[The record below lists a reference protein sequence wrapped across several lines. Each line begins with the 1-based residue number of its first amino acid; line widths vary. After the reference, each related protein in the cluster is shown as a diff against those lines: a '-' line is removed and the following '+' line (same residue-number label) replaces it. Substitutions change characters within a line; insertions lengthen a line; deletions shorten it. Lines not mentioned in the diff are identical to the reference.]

1 MADSQ
6 STMGSSKPR
15 ANSISQA
22 SESSQ
27 TAAEFIKEQLSLEA
41 EAREALPY
49 QFDTCTR
56 DLGPLRQSLYACL
69 TCNPPPTTSADSHTP
84 AAVCY
89 SCSISCHGEHTLVE
103 LFNKR
108 KFVCDCGTTRMP
120 ETAPCA
126 LRLNAK
132 TGQKGDVTG
141 EQPAKS
147 NKYNQNFRNRFCGCG
162 EDYDPH
168 QEKGTMFQCL
178 GLGTV
183 EDGGCGED
191 WWHPECLV
199 GYTREEYAK
208 TIGNLNAEETSGG
221 EEVTDAPKE
230 EAQEDEPLVKAQT
243 NGDAD
248 GVAATTSNS
257 INAAVTNSTGIDG
270 NDVAVDTEEDDEEPP
285 LPPGFP
291 SEDDFDHFV
300 CYKCLEA
307 NSWIKKYAGSTGFL
321 SPVYLDKTLNKGNKV
336 ESEMGPPKPMND
348 DSKKRKASD
357 DTDDYTLS
365 NLAAP
370 APAKRQKSEDP
381 SGPLSS
387 IPEDTITL
395 PITPKKPDDST
406 ACKQAALLPLPPPA
420 QTKPFSLF
428 LKPDFRDHLC
438 HCRSCFPHLKAHP
451 QLLEEE
457 DTYEPP
463 MSEDGD
469 QGAHSVGTGS
479 ILDRGEA
486 AFNNMDRV
494 QAIQGAMAYAHL
506 KDKVAQFLKPFAE
519 SGEAV
524 GAEDVKK
531 YFEKLRGDAQGIQD
545 AAGGA
550 KASRED
556 DDEAGKDGN
565 GRREQSGY

>member
-1 MADSQ
+1 
-6 STMGSSKPR
+6 
-15 ANSISQA
+15 
-22 SESSQ
+22 
-27 TAAEFIKEQLSLEA
+27 
-41 EAREALPY
+41 
-49 QFDTCTR
+49 
-56 DLGPLRQSLYACL
+56 
-69 TCNPPPTTSADSHTP
+69 
-84 AAVCY
+84 
-89 SCSISCHGEHTLVE
+89 
-103 LFNKR
+103 
-108 KFVCDCGTTRMP
+108 MP
-120 ETAPCA
+120 EAAPCT
-126 LRLNAK
+126 LRLNTK

-141 EQPAKS
+141 EEPAKS
-147 NKYNQNFRNRFCGCG
+147 NKYNQNFRNRFCGCE

-208 TIGNLNAEETSGG
+208 MIEKPKKEESAGDT
-221 EEVTDAPKE
+221 TMADAPAAVAKGN
-230 EAQEDEPLVKAQT
+230 EPVAGSDT
-243 NGDAD
+243 NGH
-248 GVAATTSNS
+248 VAAQSTITGT
-257 INAAVTNSTGIDG
+257 IDAAVANSTGLDG
-270 NDVAVDTEEDDEEPP
+270 NDIAADAEDEDEDEPP

-291 SEDDFDHFV
+291 AEDDFDHFI

-307 NSWIKKYAGSTGFL
+307 NGWIKNYAGSTGFL
-321 SPVYLDKTLNKGNKV
+321 PPVYLDKALNSTSAPVETILDSSKSGN
-336 ESEMGPPKPMND
+336 EE
-348 DSKKRKASD
+348 SKKRKASD
-357 DTDDYTLS
+357 DAEDTPTAT
-365 NLAAP
+365 LAAP

-387 IPEDTITL
+387 IPEDTTTL
-395 PITPKKPDDST
+395 PITPKKPADSSV
-406 ACKQAALLPLPPPA
+406 CKHALLPPLPSPA
-420 QTKPFSLF
+420 QITAFSLF

-438 HCRSCFPHLKAHP
+438 RCTACFPHLKTHP

-463 MSEDGD
+463 MSDDGD
-469 QGAHSVGTGS
+469 EGAQSVGTGS

-506 KDKVAQFLKPFAE
+506 KDKVSAFLKPFAE

-531 YFEKLRGDAQGIQD
+531 YFEKLRGDAQGIQE

-550 KASRED
+550 KASRK
-556 DDEAGKDGN
+556 DDEEGGGDGG
-565 GRREQSGY
+565 GRKEQSGY

>member
-1 MADSQ
+1 M
-6 STMGSSKPR
+6 
-15 ANSISQA
+15 
-22 SESSQ
+22 
-27 TAAEFIKEQLSLEA
+27 
-41 EAREALPY
+41 
-49 QFDTCTR
+49 
-56 DLGPLRQSLYACL
+56 
-69 TCNPPPTTSADSHTP
+69 
-84 AAVCY
+84 
-89 SCSISCHGEHTLVE
+89 
-103 LFNKR
+103 
-108 KFVCDCGTTRMP
+108 
-120 ETAPCA
+120 
-126 LRLNAK
+126 
-132 TGQKGDVTG
+132 
-141 EQPAKS
+141 S

-199 GYTREEYAK
+199 GYSREEYAK
-208 TIGNLNAEETSGG
+208 MIEKPKADETSCGA
-221 EEVTDAPKE
+221 EVTGAPALE
-230 EAQEDEPLVKAQT
+230 VMLNQP
-243 NGDAD
+243 
-248 GVAATTSNS
+248 
-257 INAAVTNSTGIDG
+257 VTNQDTSRPTDLAEATITGTMDAAIANSAGIDG
-270 NDVAVDTEEDDEEPP
+270 NDLAADAEEEDDEPP

-291 SEDDFDHFV
+291 AEDDFDHFI

-321 SPVYLDKTLNKGNKV
+321 PPVYLDRTLNNSQTTVAVKETPKTLN
-336 ESEMGPPKPMND
+336 EA
-348 DSKKRKASD
+348 SKKRKASD
-357 DTDDYTLS
+357 DADESISATL
-365 NLAAP
+365 AP
-370 APAKRQKSEDP
+370 PASVKRQKSEEP
-381 SGPLSS
+381 NGALSS

-395 PITPKKPDDST
+395 PIAPKRQDDTS
-406 ACKQAALLPLPPPA
+406 ACKHSALPSLSGPSR
-420 QTKPFSLF
+420 TSTFSLF

-438 HCRSCFPHLKAHP
+438 HCSSCFPYLKAHP

-469 QGAHSVGTGS
+469 GGAQSVGTGS

-556 DDEAGKDGN
+556 EDEGGADGD